1 MHDIVQQFH
10 PIRKD
15 SMMPIM
21 HTDSP
26 DTSQFFDATARM
38 AVDCDDVSDAPTGH
52 TSRCSRL
59 AALAAALLVSACAMA
74 PGMTFQSKEGGA
86 PAGASTAAGVKPAD
100 NSIAGVG
107 TGVQGISKDN
117 LIEITSTLVNEQ
129 RAAMPKGVPPEI
141 QKLFDKPRA
150 YVLGPGDVLN
160 IVVWDHPELNM
171 PSLQSTSGLDS
182 SGSNSIVSGYTV
194 DGNGMVQF
202 AYVGMLPV
210 AGLTEAQARE
220 LLAKRLGE
228 YVRNPQVTL
237 RIQAYR
243 SKRIYLD
250 GEVHTPGL
258 QILNDVPMTLP
269 EAINRAGGF
278 TAAADRSS
286 VAVTRGD
293 NTVLVNLPDLI
304 AKGAN
309 PSSILLRDGDLVRVY
324 SATDSKVFVLGEV
337 ARASTLTLN
346 NGKLSLNEA
355 LGDAGGVSQYSGDA
369 QQVYVVRGK
378 NENKPVVYHLD
389 ASSPAA
395 MALAD
400 NFELK
405 PNDVVFVDASS
416 LVRWSRVVSLLIP
429 TAQSASVGK
438 ALLP

>member
-1 MHDIVQQFH
+1 MAIV
-10 PIRKD
+10 
-15 SMMPIM
+15 S
-21 HTDSP
+21 
-26 DTSQFFDATARM
+26 A
-38 AVDCDDVSDAPTGH
+38 AV
-52 TSRCSRL
+52 
-59 AALAAALLVSACAMA
+59 LVSACAMA
-74 PGMTFQSKEGGA
+74 PGMTFQSGESSKATTG
-86 PAGASTAAGVKPAD
+86 TAAVKPAASTD
-100 NSIAGVG
+100 TTIAVPGAG
-107 TGVQGISKDN
+107 AQGISKDN
-117 LIEITSTLVNEQ
+117 LVEITGSLVEQ
-129 RAAMPKGVPPEI
+129 QREAMPKGVAPEV

-150 YVLGPGDVLN
+150 YVLGPGDILN
-160 IVVWDHPELNM
+160 IVIWDHPELNM
-171 PSLQSTSGLDS
+171 PSLQSSTGLDS
-182 SGSNSIVSGYTV
+182 SGSNSIVSGYTI
-194 DGNGMVQF
+194 DGSGMVQF
-202 AYVGMLPV
+202 AYVGMLHV
-210 AGLTEAQARE
+210 AGLTEAEARE

-293 NTVLVNLPDLI
+293 NTVLVNMPDLI
-304 AKGAN
+304 EKGAN
-309 PSSILLRDGDLVRVY
+309 PSNILLRDGDLVRVY

-346 NGKLSLNEA
+346 NGKLTLNEA

-378 NENKPVVYHLD
+378 NEKNPVVYHLD
-389 ASSPAA
+389 ASTPAA

-438 ALLP
+438 ALVP

>member
-1 MHDIVQQFH
+1 MSKIHS
-10 PIRKD
+10 D
-15 SMMPIM
+15 SISAGQSLQDVEVVAETGNEGLYARLLKALFNP
-21 HTDSP
+21 
-26 DTSQFFDATARM
+26 RM
-38 AVDCDDVSDAPTGH
+38 AIVS
-52 TSRCSRL
+52 
-59 AALAAALLVSACAMA
+59 AAVLVSACAMA
-74 PGMTFQSKEGGA
+74 PGMTFQSGESSKATTG
-86 PAGASTAAGVKPAD
+86 TAAVKPAASTD
-100 NSIAGVG
+100 TTIAVPGAG
-107 TGVQGISKDN
+107 AQGISKDN
-117 LIEITSTLVNEQ
+117 LVEITGSLVEQ
-129 RAAMPKGVPPEI
+129 QREAMPKGVAPEV

-150 YVLGPGDVLN
+150 YVLGPGDILN
-160 IVVWDHPELNM
+160 IVIWDHPELNM
-171 PSLQSTSGLDS
+171 PSLQSSTGLDS
-182 SGSNSIVSGYTV
+182 SGSNSIVSGYTI
-194 DGNGMVQF
+194 DGSGMVQF
-202 AYVGMLPV
+202 AYVGMLHV
-210 AGLTEAQARE
+210 AGLTEAEARE

-293 NTVLVNLPDLI
+293 NTVLVNMPDLI
-304 AKGAN
+304 EKGAN
-309 PSSILLRDGDLVRVY
+309 PSNILLRDGDLVRVY

-346 NGKLSLNEA
+346 NGKLTLNEA

-378 NENKPVVYHLD
+378 NEKNPVVYHLD
-389 ASSPAA
+389 ASTPAA

-438 ALLP
+438 ALVP

>member
-1 MHDIVQQFH
+1 MSKIHS
-10 PIRKD
+10 D
-15 SMMPIM
+15 SISAGQSLQDVEVVAETGNEGLYARLLKALFNP
-21 HTDSP
+21 
-26 DTSQFFDATARM
+26 RM
-38 AVDCDDVSDAPTGH
+38 AIVS
-52 TSRCSRL
+52 
-59 AALAAALLVSACAMA
+59 AAVLVSACAMA
-74 PGMTFQSKEGGA
+74 PGMTFQSGESSKATTG
-86 PAGASTAAGVKPAD
+86 TAAVKPAASTD
-100 NSIAGVG
+100 TTIAVPGAG
-107 TGVQGISKDN
+107 AQGISKDN
-117 LIEITSTLVNEQ
+117 LVEITGSLVEQ
-129 RAAMPKGVPPEI
+129 QREAMPKGVAPEV

-150 YVLGPGDVLN
+150 YVLGPGDILN
-160 IVVWDHPELNM
+160 IVIWDHPELNM
-171 PSLQSTSGLDS
+171 PSLQSSTGLDS
-182 SGSNSIVSGYTV
+182 SGSNSIVSGYTI
-194 DGNGMVQF
+194 DGSGMVQF
-202 AYVGMLPV
+202 AYVGMLHV
-210 AGLTEAQARE
+210 AGLTEAEARE

-293 NTVLVNLPDLI
+293 NTVLVNMPDLI
-304 AKGAN
+304 EKGAN
-309 PSSILLRDGDLVRVY
+309 PSNILLRDGDLVRVY

-346 NGKLSLNEA
+346 NGKLTLNEA

-378 NENKPVVYHLD
+378 NEKSPVVYHLD
-389 ASSPAA
+389 ASTPAA

-438 ALLP
+438 ALVP

>member
-1 MHDIVQQFH
+1 MA
-10 PIRKD
+10 
-15 SMMPIM
+15 IM
-21 HTDSP
+21 HTDSGNALQSLFTAKALD
-26 DTSQFFDATARM
+26 DTRNDLDEVRIA
-38 AVDCDDVSDAPTGH
+38 G
-52 TSRCSRL
+52 
-59 AALAAALLVSACAMA
+59 VSAHRSSLFARVAIATITLLLTACGMA
-74 PGMTFQSKEGGA
+74 PGMTFQSTDKGN
-86 PAGASTAAGVKPAD
+86 AGATATSSQTVASAGSASD
-100 NSIAGVG
+100 NTIAGVPKEDL
-107 TGVQGISKDN
+107 V
-117 LIEITSTLVNEQ
+117 EITSTLVDEQ
-129 RAAMPKGVPPEI
+129 RAAQPRGIPPEV
-141 QKLFDKPRA
+141 QALFGKPGP

-160 IVVWDHPELNM
+160 IVVWDHPELNL
-171 PSLQSTSGLDS
+171 PSSLQGSTGPDA
-182 SGSNSIVSGYTV
+182 SGSNSIVTGYTV
-194 DGNGMVQF
+194 DGGGMVQF
-202 AYVGMLPV
+202 AYVGMLQV
-210 AGLTEAQARE
+210 AGLTEAQARD
-220 LLAKRLGE
+220 LLARRLGE

-278 TAAADRSS
+278 TSTADRSS

-293 NTVLVNLPDLI
+293 KTVIVNLPELI
-304 AKGAN
+304 EKGAN
-309 PSSILLRDGDLVRVY
+309 PSNIMLRDGDLVRVY
-324 SATDSKVFVLGEV
+324 SASDSKVFVLGEV
-337 ARASTLTLN
+337 ARASTITLN

-378 NENKPVVYHLD
+378 DEKKPVVYHLD

-416 LVRWSRVVSLLIP
+416 LVRWSRVVNLLIP

-438 ALLP
+438 ALVP

>member
-1 MHDIVQQFH
+1 
-10 PIRKD
+10 
-15 SMMPIM
+15 MPIM
-21 HTDSP
+21 PIDSGNALQSLQTGKAIANTR
-26 DTSQFFDATARM
+26 DEVAKAKAHRSSLFTRVTM
-38 AVDCDDVSDAPTGH
+38 AACAIM
-52 TSRCSRL
+52 L
-59 AALAAALLVSACAMA
+59 AACTLA
-74 PGMTFQSKEGGA
+74 PGMTFQSAGSGK
-86 PAGASTAAGVKPAD
+86 AGAGATTTATASGAGD
-100 NSIAGVG
+100 SNIAGVP
-107 TGVQGISKDN
+107 GISKDN
-117 LIEITSTLVNEQ
+117 LIEITSTLVDEQ
-129 RAAMPKGVPPEI
+129 RAAQPKGIAPDVE
-141 QKLFDKPRA
+141 KLFDKPRP

-171 PSLQSTSGLDS
+171 PSLQSTSGSDS
-182 SGSNSIVSGYTV
+182 SGSNSIVTGYTI
-194 DGNGMVQF
+194 DGSGMVQF
-202 AYVGMLPV
+202 AYVGMLQV
-210 AGLTEAQARE
+210 AGLTEAQARD

-278 TAAADRSS
+278 TTTADRSS
-286 VAVTRGD
+286 VAVTRGEK
-293 NTVLVNLPDLI
+293 TVLVNLPDLI

-309 PSSILLRDGDLVRVY
+309 PSGILLRDGDLVRVY
-324 SATDSKVFVLGEV
+324 AASDSKVFVLGEV

-416 LVRWSRVVSLLIP
+416 LVRWSRVVSLLVP

-438 ALLP
+438 ALAP

>member
-1 MHDIVQQFH
+1 LQDVEVVAETGNEGLYARLLKALFN
-10 PIRKD
+10 P
-15 SMMPIM
+15 
-21 HTDSP
+21 
-26 DTSQFFDATARM
+26 RM
-38 AVDCDDVSDAPTGH
+38 AIVS
-52 TSRCSRL
+52 
-59 AALAAALLVSACAMA
+59 AAVLVSACAMA
-74 PGMTFQSKEGGA
+74 PGMTFQSGESSKATTG
-86 PAGASTAAGVKPAD
+86 TAAVKPAASTD
-100 NSIAGVG
+100 TTIAVPGAG
-107 TGVQGISKDN
+107 AQGISKDN
-117 LIEITSTLVNEQ
+117 LVEITGSLVEQ
-129 RAAMPKGVPPEI
+129 QREAMPKGVAPEV

-150 YVLGPGDVLN
+150 YVLGPGDILN
-160 IVVWDHPELNM
+160 IVIWDHPELNM
-171 PSLQSTSGLDS
+171 PSLQSSTGLDS
-182 SGSNSIVSGYTV
+182 SGSNSIVSGYTI
-194 DGNGMVQF
+194 DGSGMVQF
-202 AYVGMLPV
+202 AYVGMLHV
-210 AGLTEAQARE
+210 AGLTEAEARE

-293 NTVLVNLPDLI
+293 NTVLVNMPDLI
-304 AKGAN
+304 EKGAN
-309 PSSILLRDGDLVRVY
+309 PSNILLRDGDLVRVY

-346 NGKLSLNEA
+346 NGKLTLNEA

-378 NENKPVVYHLD
+378 NEKNPVVYHLD
-389 ASSPAA
+389 ASTPAA

-438 ALLP
+438 ALVP

>member
-1 MHDIVQQFH
+1 
-10 PIRKD
+10 
-15 SMMPIM
+15 MMSKI
-21 HTDSP
+21 HTDSISAIQSLRTV
-26 DTSQFFDATARM
+26 DVVAETRDGGLYARLLK
-38 AVDCDDVSDAPTGH
+38 ALFNP
-52 TSRCSRL
+52 RL
-59 AALAAALLVSACAMA
+59 AIVSAAILVSACAMA
-74 PGMTFQSKEGGA
+74 PGMTFQSGDSGKATAGAGAVKSSA
-86 PAGASTAAGVKPAD
+86 PAENTVAAPGA
-100 NSIAGVG
+100 
-107 TGVQGISKDN
+107 GVQGISKDN
-117 LIEITSTLVNEQ
+117 LVEITGSLVEQ
-129 RAAMPKGVPPEI
+129 QREAMPKGVAPEV

-150 YVLGPGDVLN
+150 YVLGPGDILN
-160 IVVWDHPELNM
+160 IVIWDHPELNM
-171 PSLQSTSGLDS
+171 PSLQSSTGLDS
-182 SGSNSIVSGYTV
+182 SGSNSIVSGYTI
-194 DGNGMVQF
+194 DGTGMVQF
-202 AYVGMLPV
+202 AYVGMLHV
-210 AGLTEAQARE
+210 AGLTEAEARE
-220 LLAKRLGE
+220 LLARRLGE

-293 NTVLVNLPDLI
+293 NTVLVNMPDLI

-309 PSSILLRDGDLVRVY
+309 PSNILLRDGDLVRVY

-378 NENKPVVYHLD
+378 NEKNPVVYHLD
-389 ASSPAA
+389 ASTPAA

-438 ALLP
+438 ALMP